1 MKCPQIKRCPLTK
14 RGEAV
19 VALTLVL
26 FGVPLC
32 AAEPGAAV
40 AVPVNTVVADTS
52 SAAGRADPLTLRIR
66 QGFADS
72 IYGQVHYLKA
82 QPESSQPRRNWKTPL
97 VMFHQS
103 PLSAREF
110 GPLIAEMGRDRV
122 VIAFDSPGQGLSD
135 GPDRPVKMAQF
146 AVVMDQALTA
156 MGYGARHP
164 IDVFGNHTG
173 VWVGSELAIRDPKL
187 VRKLVFNGIYVVPES
202 VWRANI
208 ARLTLQNSS
217 GDFFDTM
224 ATYLP
229 ASRKR
234 YLANGMSESDWGR
247 MVVDTLGPLQR
258 REFGHVSAFSYAEEA
273 EARLKL
279 ITQPVTVLLIDD
291 GIADKSRSAL
301 PLFQRLAKV
310 IDRTQWKEGLF
321 YTHTAEVA
329 AVLRAAFD

>member
-1 MKCPQIKRCPLTK
+1 MKSMLLSQIAAAL
-14 RGEAV
+14 V
-19 VALTLVL
+19 VTLVFPTIL
-26 FGVPLC
+26 LRASADIVINTPP
-32 AAEPGAAV
+32 AAF
-40 AVPVNTVVADTS
+40 
-52 SAAGRADPLTLRIR
+52 RADPLTLRVKH
-66 QGFADS
+66 GFADS
-72 IYGQVHYLKA
+72 IYGQVHYLTA
-82 QPESSQPRRNWKTPL
+82 SPGAGLANARWKTPL

-135 GPDRPVKMAQF
+135 GPDRPVKMAQYA
-146 AVVMDQALTA
+146 AVMGQALTQL
-156 MGYGARHP
+156 GYGPTQP

-173 VWVGSELAIRDPKL
+173 VWVGGELAIHNPKL
-187 VRKLVFNGIYVVPES
+187 VRKLVLNGIYLVPES
-202 VWRANI
+202 VWRSNI
-208 ARLTLQNSS
+208 AGLTLQNSS
-217 GDFFDTM
+217 GEFFDTM

-234 YLANGMSESDWGR
+234 YMGNGMSDADWGR
-247 MVVDTLGPLQR
+247 MIVDTLVPRQR

-291 GIADKSRSAL
+291 GIADKSRAAL
-301 PLFQRLAKV
+301 PLFKRLAGV

-321 YTHTAEVA
+321 YTHTAEVG
-329 AVLRAAFD
+329 AVLREALD